1 MMKHEIELITDF
13 PAIIADMLINDTVD
27 ISLVPVATI
36 LSLAEHHIITDY
48 CIGTNDEVASVCLFS
63 DVPINNIET
72 ILLDYQSRSSVGL
85 LKILLRDFWNLKPE
99 LIDGETGY
107 ENKISGSTAGLV
119 IGDRAFLQ
127 RKKNKFIYDLGS
139 AWKEMTGM
147 PFVFAAWIANKRL
160 SKNFITNFNN
170 STSEGL
176 KHLPE
181 IIASNPF
188 PPYNLNKYYTEN
200 ISFDLDDAKKSGLKE
215 YLKRLKTL

>member
-1 MMKHEIELITDF
+1 MKHEIELITDF
-13 PAIIADMLINDTVD
+13 PASIADMLINDTVD

-36 LSLAEHHIITDY
+36 LSLAEHHIISDY
-48 CIGTNDEVASVCLFS
+48 CIGSNDEVASVCLFS

-72 ILLDYQSRSSVGL
+72 IILDYQSRSSVGL

-127 RKKNKFIYDLGS
+127 RRKNKFIYDLGS
-139 AWKEMTGM
+139 AWKDMTEM

-160 SKNFITNFNN
+160 SENFIVQFNAA
-170 STSEGL
+170 TSEGL

-181 IIASNPF
+181 IIAANKYPH
-188 PPYNLNKYYTEN
+188 YNLNKYYTEN
-200 ISFDLDDAKKSGLKE
+200 ISFDLDDEKKRGLEE